1 MVQLVS
7 GAGGGGTSY
16 LPLGG
21 GAPLGP
27 DGARRLA
34 GLLREARPPLLTRL
48 DLRCCDI
55 DRAVGRALG
64 SVSQG
69 SVFKPDLFHGA
80 LPSFCGLHL
89 EIKPRLFLR
98 Y

>member
-7 GAGGGGTSY
+7 GAGAAGTSY
-16 LPLGG
+16 LPLCGG
-21 GAPLGP
+21 GPLGP

-55 DRAVGRALG
+55 VESVRDAVREAARGRQAG
-64 SVSQG
+64 RQM
-69 SVFKPDLFHGA
+69 
-80 LPSFCGLHL
+80 
-89 EIKPRLFLR
+89 

>member
-7 GAGGGGTSY
+7 GAGAAGTSY

-48 DLRCCDI
+48 DLRCYNADMKE
-55 DRAVGRALG
+55 RETGRRTGMQEGRQAEG
-64 SVSQG
+64 MQTG
-69 SVFKPDLFHGA
+69 G
-80 LPSFCGLHL
+80 
-89 EIKPRLFLR
+89 
-98 Y
+98 

>member
-7 GAGGGGTSY
+7 GAGAAGTSY

-34 GLLREARPPLLTRL
+34 GLLREARPLLTRL
-48 DLRCCDI
+48 DLRCYNADE
-55 DRAVGRALG
+55 RER
-64 SVSQG
+64 
-69 SVFKPDLFHGA
+69 K
-80 LPSFCGLHL
+80 
-89 EIKPRLFLR
+89 K
-98 Y
+98 